1 MSFMVS
7 MMPPAM
13 EKVIEGPFVIDRR
26 SATTHSLFGVGVVS
40 GLPLGLRR
48 ASYMAHNS
56 QNLTKNAKK
65 SAIIKIREK
74 ILGIN
79 NRSKKNN

>member
-1 MSFMVS
+1 MVS
-7 MMPPAM
+7 MVPPAI
-13 EKVIEGPFVIDRR
+13 EEVIERPLVINRR
-26 SATTHSLFGVGVVS
+26 SATAHSLFGVGVVS
-40 GLPLGLRR
+40 SLPLDLKR